1 MVAAM
6 YVGMLALDPVY
17 SATAGGL
24 GYENPWTQLPVMS
37 SFVMAF
43 NMTLPMALWMRH
55 HHHPWRLIAEMA
67 AAMFLPA
74 IAAAGLYVA
83 GAVSAGSVMS
93 ISHVAMIPA
102 MLVAMLYR
110 YPDYTT

>member
-1 MVAAM
+1 
-6 YVGMLALDPVY
+6 
-17 SATAGGL
+17 
-24 GYENPWTQLPVMS
+24 
-37 SFVMAF
+37 
-43 NMTLPMALWMRH
+43 
-55 HHHPWRLIAEMA
+55 MA

>member
-55 HHHPWRLIAEMA
+55 HHHP
-67 AAMFLPA
+67 
-74 IAAAGLYVA
+74 
-83 GAVSAGSVMS
+83 
-93 ISHVAMIPA
+93 
-102 MLVAMLYR
+102 
-110 YPDYTT
+110 

>member
-1 MVAAM
+1 
-6 YVGMLALDPVY
+6 MLALDPVY

-55 HHHPWRLIAEMA
+55 HHHP
-67 AAMFLPA
+67 
-74 IAAAGLYVA
+74 
-83 GAVSAGSVMS
+83 
-93 ISHVAMIPA
+93 
-102 MLVAMLYR
+102 
-110 YPDYTT
+110 